1 MGEEIF
7 GPLLPILTFDT
18 LNEALDTVESHP
30 HPLALYFFSEDQGC
44 TEEGLRYLPFWRRL
58 YQ

>member
-18 LNEALDTVESHP
+18 LDEALDTVESHP
-30 HPLALYFFSEDQGC
+30 HPLALYFSVR
-44 TEEGLRYLPFWRRL
+44 TRLHRRRS
-58 YQ
+58 